1 MSLECSTFSSRPT
14 AVFSLL
20 SNNLLV
26 KVSSPLLAK
35 SGHLSPDQAIDVF
48 FQVCEGLEYAHEQD
62 ILHRDLKP
70 SNIML
75 VETGGLS
82 EEVKLVDFGVA
93 RLLSDDSDDSKNSG
107 YITRTREVFGSP
119 MYMSPEQCM
128 GKKLDGRSD
137 MYSLG
142 CVMYETLTGKP
153 PFVGKNVLETAY
165 KHMNELPKTFAS
177 DRPADRIMARL
188 EAVIFKCLAKDPND
202 RYQSI
207 PQLRSDL
214 QSLPVASEVDWQA
227 TSYAVQKQAKS
238 KKKNKEKGA
247 EASGK
252 NRSSPLKLL
261 FLSWLHCFSPS

>member
-1 MSLECSTFSSRPT
+1 M
-14 AVFSLL
+14 
-20 SNNLLV
+20 
-26 KVSSPLLAK
+26 
-35 SGHLSPDQAIDVF
+35 F

-93 RLLSDDSDDSKNSG
+93 RLLSDDSDDSKSSG

-214 QSLPVASEVDWQA
+214 QSLPVASEVIGKPHLTLCRSRRKVRKEQR
-227 TSYAVQKQAKS
+227 
-238 KKKNKEKGA
+238 KEKQRRA
-247 EASGK
+247 KETVH
-252 NRSSPLKLL
+252 L
-261 FLSWLHCFSPS
+261 F